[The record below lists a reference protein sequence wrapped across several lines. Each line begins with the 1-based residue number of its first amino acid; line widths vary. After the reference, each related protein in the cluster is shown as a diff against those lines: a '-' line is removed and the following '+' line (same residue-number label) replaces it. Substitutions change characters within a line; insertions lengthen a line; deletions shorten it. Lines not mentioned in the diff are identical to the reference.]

1 MRLLMAAFLV
11 TCLVILQAP
20 RASAQQRP
28 GHLAENT
35 QRARAHYIAG
45 WEHMQS
51 EAFEKAA
58 AEFQLATDFDEK
70 FALAWY
76 GLGRANLT
84 LHRFR
89 QAVLNLT
96 MCRDLFAATA
106 SRKFNN
112 QMDANRQRQDRLLE
126 LQDLRNQYTKGPQ
139 NNQTN
144 DMVRLIDN
152 SIRNT
157 TIAFDRNQSVEFDN
171 PIPPFVSLSLGS
183 ALFRAEQFDQ
193 AEHAYKDALKADDSL
208 GAAHNNLAV
217 IYLMKKRFDD
227 AFEEL
232 RAAERAGFTVDPELK
247 DAVLTRRSM

>member
-11 TCLVILQAP
+11 TCVAACQVP
-20 RASAQQRP
+20 QASAQQLP
-28 GHLAENT
+28 GHLGENRE
-35 QRARAHYIAG
+35 RARAHYMAG

-51 EAFEKAA
+51 EAYEKAA

-84 LHRFR
+84 LRRYR

-96 MCRDLFAATA
+96 TCRDLFSANA
-106 SRKFNN
+106 SKKFNN

-139 NNQTN
+139 SNQTN

-157 TIAFDRNQSVEFDN
+157 TIAFDRNQNVEFDN

-183 ALFRAEQFDQ
+183 ALFRVEQFDK
-193 AEHAYKDALKADDSL
+193 AERAYRDALKADDSL

-227 AFEEL
+227 AFAEL
-232 RAAERAGFTVDPELK
+232 RAAEKAGFTVDPELK
-247 DAVLTRRSM
+247 DAVLTKRTM